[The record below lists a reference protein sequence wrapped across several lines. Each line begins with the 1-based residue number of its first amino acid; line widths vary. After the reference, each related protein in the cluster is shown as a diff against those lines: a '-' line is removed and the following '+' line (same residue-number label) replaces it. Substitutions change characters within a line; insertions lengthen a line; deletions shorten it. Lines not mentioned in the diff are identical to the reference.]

1 MDSERSNDESGKV
14 RTGVLLWALGVPLPL
29 ILLFLLFRGCV

>member
-1 MDSERSNDESGKV
+1 MKIHLSRGEKGKV

-29 ILLFLLFRGCV
+29 ILLFVLFRGCV